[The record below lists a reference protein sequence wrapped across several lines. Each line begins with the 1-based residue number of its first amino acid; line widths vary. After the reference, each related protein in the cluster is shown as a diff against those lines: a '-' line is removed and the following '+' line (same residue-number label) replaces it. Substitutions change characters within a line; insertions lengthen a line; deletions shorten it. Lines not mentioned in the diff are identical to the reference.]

1 MVKGISRQVIV
12 VRSPDPKL
20 FEQAIFILREDAL
33 GKDGMSDPGHSA
45 PGSAGGR
52 QLCACWKAA
61 GAASGEG
68 AVGSR
73 RRAGYGLGL
82 AADCDFVSS
91 NSEKGVG
98 AHGAL
103 LHRPYF
109 LKRMNR
115 CYLIPMRVCEAAPYI
130 RVHPETSRFPGVHPY
145 PCS

>member
-33 GKDGMSDPGHSA
+33 GKDGMSDRA
-45 PGSAGGR
+45 ILR
-52 QLCACWKAA
+52 QAQQAA
-61 GAASGEG
+61 GSYVPAGKRRALPLGEG

-91 NSEKGVG
+91 IQKGRRSTRCAPTPPVPFG
-98 AHGAL
+98 
-103 LHRPYF
+103 
-109 LKRMNR
+109 KRMNR

-130 RVHPETSRFPGVHPY
+130 RYTRKLPDFRRTPIPV
-145 PCS
+145 